1 MTSQNHR
8 QPDVILIVLDT
19 WRADRMSCYGHP
31 EPTTPHLDRFAEE
44 STLFER
50 AISPAQ
56 WTIPA
61 HASLFTG
68 EYPTTHMTTQIY
80 DRHTPAWSTLAE
92 LLHDGGYETLGFCNN
107 PLLGVV
113 ENDLDR
119 GFEHFYNYGGVLPA
133 RPRLTERRPRRSGR
147 LLELVAR
154 QLNRLNRPLQ
164 EWLTHNDALL
174 GLMMHPWIT
183 PLWERHINFKGNV
196 HRSVGDMVGVLRN
209 RKRHSAQRP
218 LFAFLNLMETHLPY
232 EPSARFSREFAP
244 TYHEDREARDF
255 LHDYNH
261 RTFDWIAPIT
271 RPFSDAQH
279 RVLNEM
285 YNAEVAYEDHELRLL
300 LDYLDEPEVRDNTL
314 VIITADHGEGLDHHG
329 YVGHS
334 LVVYEDLI
342 RVPLMVRHPSRYPT
356 GRRIKTPVSTRR
368 VFHTILDAADLPE
381 ADEAFRAS
389 LGDLS
394 LAQSLDGEP
403 ATQDAVFAEAYP
415 PNTLVNLM
423 QQRDAEAVE
432 RFRCR
437 ETRRA
442 LYNSSHK
449 LIAVSDEPKEL
460 FDVTADPAELHNLA
474 SEQPECVEAL
484 YAELQAVFEAG
495 KARRKPDQVTQDSVD
510 LDKDSQLQK
519 RLRALGYLE

>member
-1 MTSQNHR
+1 
-8 QPDVILIVLDT
+8 
-19 WRADRMSCYGHP
+19 MSCYGHP
-31 EPTTPHLDRFAEE
+31 EPTTPHLDRFAAE
-44 STLFER
+44 SVLFER

-61 HASLFTG
+61 HASIFTG

-80 DRHTPAWSTLAE
+80 DRHTPAWPTLAE
-92 LLHDGGYETLGFCNN
+92 YLSDAGYETVGFCNN

-119 GFEHFYNYGGVLPA
+119 GFERFYNYGGVLPT
-133 RPRLTERRPRRSGR
+133 RPRLKERRPRHSGR
-147 LLELVAR
+147 WLDLIAR
-154 QLNRLNRPLQ
+154 QLNRLNGPLQ
-164 EWLTHNDALL
+164 EWLTHNDTLL

-183 PLWERHINFKGNV
+183 PLWERHINFKGNMQ
-196 HRSVGDMVGVLRN
+196 RSVGDMVGVLRN
-209 RKRHSAQRP
+209 RRRRGEERP
-218 LFAFLNLMETHLPY
+218 LFAFLNVMETHLPY
-232 EPSARFSREFAP
+232 EPPTRFSREFAP
-244 TYHEDREARDF
+244 TYHEDHEARDF
-255 LHDYNH
+255 LQAYNH

-271 RPFSDAQH
+271 EPFSETEH

-285 YNAEVAYEDHELRLL
+285 YNAEVAYEDHKLQLL
-300 LDYLDEPEVRDNTL
+300 LDYLDEPEVQDNTL

-334 LVVYEDLI
+334 LVVYEDLV
-342 RVPLMVRHPSRYPT
+342 RVPLIVRYPRAYPS
-356 GRRIKTPVSTRR
+356 GHRIKASVSTRR
-368 VFHTILDAADLPE
+368 IFHTILDAVDLPE
-381 ADEAFRAS
+381 TSAEEEPEAFRAS
-389 LGDLS
+389 LAELS
-394 LAQSLDGEP
+394 LAHSLDGSDTHE
-403 ATQDAVFAEAYP
+403 DRVFAEAYP

-437 ETRRA
+437 ETRRTM
-442 LYNSSHK
+442 YNSSHK
-449 LIAVSDEPKEL
+449 VITVSEEPKEL

-474 SEQPECVEAL
+474 SEQPERVEAL
-484 YAELQAVFEAG
+484 YAELQAVFEAA
-495 KARRKPDQVTQDSVD
+495 KARRKPDQVTKDSVD